1 MKFTYNKGTVNHIE
15 GNRMRK
21 FLAILISILCL
32 NISLVGAQNSCNI
45 ELESTILRLI
55 QAQRAADGGD
65 ALKAVSILQGV
76 QSEIDTAMMGCDRI
90 RFTEQYTTAQENL
103 AFSHPDGWG
112 VQVLDRDV
120 YLVATSPDIAEKFGN
135 DIPEDLEVG
144 EAAIA
149 LQLQPMGDD
158 SFDDL
163 VDEVFDDI
171 KDQFSIIGRV
181 EDSTFNGRRYITS
194 SIRMSD
200 SVSGRIAFVD
210 YSDNEELPAAMFIL
224 GIANSDSLPI
234 IEVYT
239 DTLRQSI
246 QYPPV
251 GSLRVTGVSA
261 DSLSYSD
268 SISIPDLD
276 KSNSR
281 FSYLSP
287 DGTQLAYETSGRSG
301 GLCVYT
307 IANKRET
314 CTGLPETA
322 DRPTN
327 LYWSPDGRYVA
338 FHQDFF
344 RMFIESDVWLYEVET
359 EKLVNLTDDGVED
372 YGFGGV
378 EEETWLDVA
387 ITWGPDNQIYVVRI
401 VAKPSDDSIR
411 DAEFLLVKV
420 DPESG
425 EVSTAQDLTG
435 ILDPTTIYDMDNSY
449 SLDGALSVSPDASQL
464 AVSVAGFGDETAD
477 NGIWLIDL
485 TGGDEPQHTV
495 TSSDLQIGLNPAITE
510 RADNLN
516 TRGIAWD
523 AEGDG
528 LFTFSRINTT
538 IPIVIIHH
546 VDLVTGEVIPLY
558 DISAFT
564 IDDLM
569 ASGDDD
575 ELPLISTLPQG
586 VVLTPDFSGIV
597 TVNIA
602 DDVASFSLYEFDGEF
617 GEPTTLF
624 EAEIDIAYGI
634 MQIGQ
639 NGTLLY
645 TQTLL
650 LSE

>member
-1 MKFTYNKGTVNHIE
+1 
-15 GNRMRK
+15 MRK

-32 NISLVGAQNSCNI
+32 NISLVGAQSSCDI
-45 ELESTILRLI
+45 ELEATILRLV

-65 ALKAVSILQGV
+65 TLTAVSLLQGV
-76 QSEIDTAMMGCDRI
+76 QSEIDNATTGCDRI
-90 RFTEQYTTAQENL
+90 RFIEKYTNPDGTLEFAY
-103 AFSHPDGWG
+103 PDGWR
-112 VQVLDRDV
+112 VQVLDRDL
-120 YLVATSPDIAEKFGN
+120 YLVATASDIAEKFGN
-135 DIPEDLEVG
+135 NIPEDLEAG
-144 EAAIA
+144 EAGIA

-171 KDQFSIIGRV
+171 KNQFSMIGQV

-246 QYPPV
+246 EYPPV
-251 GSLRVTGVSA
+251 DSLRMTGVSA

-268 SISIPDLD
+268 YISIPDLD
-276 KSNSR
+276 ANIGR

-287 DGTQLAYETSGRSG
+287 DGTQLAYESDDSI
-301 GLCVYT
+301 CVYT
-307 IANKRET
+307 IASQSET
-314 CTGLPETA
+314 CTVLPETA
-322 DRPTN
+322 EKPTN
-327 LYWSPDGRYVA
+327 LYWSPDGQYVA
-338 FHQDFF
+338 FHQDFI
-344 RMFIESDVWLYEVET
+344 RLFIESDVWLYEVET

-378 EEETWLDVA
+378 EEETWLDLA

-411 DAEFLLVKV
+411 NAEFLLLKV

-425 EVSTAQDLTG
+425 EVSTVEDLTG
-435 ILDPTTIYDMDNSY
+435 IIDPTSIYDFSDNI

-464 AVSVAGFGDETAD
+464 AVSVAGFGDSVSQ

-485 TGGDEPQHTV
+485 IGVDEPQYAV
-495 TSSDLQIGLNPAITE
+495 TSSDLQIGIHPDFTE
-510 RADNLN
+510 RADNFS
-516 TRGIAWD
+516 TQGIAWD
-523 AEGDG
+523 VEGDG
-528 LFTFSRINTT
+528 LFTISQNFTSV
-538 IPIVIIHH
+538 PILLIHH
-546 VDLVTGEVIPLY
+546 IDLVTGEVIPLF

-564 IDDLM
+564 MDDLM
-569 ASGDDD
+569 ASSDD

-597 TVNIA
+597 TVNIV

-617 GEPTTLF
+617 GEPITLF
-624 EAEIDIAYGI
+624 EAEVDIAYGM
-634 MQIGQ
+634 MQMGQ

-645 TQTLL
+645 TQVLL
-650 LSE
+650 LNE